1 MHQTLSIT
9 CPVGYQNVCIF
20 KPSLVKETFP
30 SPLWTIYFIVYYTN
44 KGKIDLTFTLVCDL
58 I

>member
-1 MHQTLSIT
+1 MHQTLFIT
-9 CPVGYQNVCIF
+9 CPVGYQNVAYLNLLLLK
-20 KPSLVKETFP
+20 KPFP

-44 KGKIDLTFTLVCDL
+44 KGKIDLTFTLICDL